1 VTEDEIDELVAGLPP
16 EAKLIVSILREQ
28 NARQAAQNARQA
40 AQIERLS
47 EQIDK
52 LQQMLF
58 GRRSEK
64 MPPIDKVLRD
74 AEPPTE
80 TVDGTPMPE
89 DEEAR
94 KKEMRRRR
102 RKDSAPK
109 RIENRARRKAL
120 PVLEH
125 VIEVRDDQLPS
136 GMTRDDFREV
146 GKGTIIER
154 IEHVP
159 SRYIR
164 QRFIL
169 QTLASKDGEVII
181 KAQAPAGVSEG
192 CHYGPGTH
200 AHVVTAKCCDSLP
213 LHRIAKQL
221 RREGNPIAR
230 STLCSVFHR
239 SAELLR
245 PIHEALLEAVRADGL
260 VQADETTLPVQA
272 KGGCTRG
279 WIWMMMSARAIAYTY
294 ATTRGGVVAEKLLGD
309 TQGHMV
315 VDGYSGYNGLAESG
329 RTRCGCWAHTRRK
342 FFEAR
347 SSAPEADEAL
357 KLIQKL
363 YRVERQAAK
372 RDQLGT
378 KQHAKMRTKTSGP
391 IVNELERWVA
401 ERLGRYPP
409 KSPMASALGYL
420 INHRVE
426 LRRFLDDP
434 LIPLDNNA
442 AERAL
447 RIVALGRKNFLFA
460 GHDEGAQN
468 LAVLQSIVASC
479 QLHDVNPYE
488 YIRDVLVR
496 VQEPGVTLDELMP
509 WAWSAQAE

>member
-1 VTEDEIDELVAGLPP
+1 VTEEEIDALIAGLPP
-16 EAKLIVSILREQ
+16 EAKLVVSLLREQ
-28 NARQAAQNARQA
+28 NAQQR

-64 MPPIDKVLRD
+64 MPPIDKILRD

-80 TVDGTPMPE
+80 TVDGKPMPE
-89 DEEAR
+89 DDKER
-94 KKEMRRRR
+94 KKEIRRRS

-109 RIENRARRKAL
+109 RTEHRERRKTL
-120 PVLEH
+120 PVLEY
-125 VIEVRDDQLPS
+125 VVTVRDDQLPS
-136 GMTRDDFREV
+136 GMTRADFRPV
-146 GKGTIIER
+146 GKGTVIER
-154 IEHVP
+154 VEHVP
-159 SRYIR
+159 ARYIR

-169 QTLASKDGEVII
+169 ETLASKDGELII
-181 KAQAPAGVSEG
+181 KAEAPAGVSEG

-213 LHRIAKQL
+213 LYRVAAQL

-230 STLCSVFHR
+230 STLCSIFHR

-245 PIHEALLEAVRADGL
+245 PISDALLEAVRADGL
-260 VQADETTLPVQA
+260 VHADETTLPVQA
-272 KGGCTRG
+272 EGRCTRG
-279 WIWMMMSARAIAYTY
+279 WVWMTMSARAISYTY
-294 ATTRGGVVAEKLLGD
+294 APTRSGDVAKKLLGG
-309 TQGHMV
+309 TAGRLV
-315 VDGYSGYNGLAESG
+315 VDGYSGYNTLAESD
-329 RTRCGCWAHTRRK
+329 RSRCGCWAHARRK

-372 RDQLGT
+372 REELGT
-378 KQHAKMRTKTSGP
+378 SEHAKMRDKASRA
-391 IVNELERWVA
+391 IVDELEQWVA
-401 ERLGRYPP
+401 ERAGRYSP
-409 KSPMASALGYL
+409 KSPMGSALGYMK
-420 INHRVE
+420 NHRDE
-426 LRRFLDDP
+426 FRRFLEDP

-468 LAVLQSIVASC
+468 LAVLQSIVGTC
-479 QLHDVNPYE
+479 QLHDVNPYA

-496 VQEPGVTLDELMP
+496 IQEPGVRLADLMP
-509 WAWSAQAE
+509 WAWSAHAE